1 MARFLIFLKC
11 YFCFSKRTGRVTI
24 CGRGG
29 CSFKKGRKKIESL
42 GTGNKD
48 EKKIGTYTHTHTH
61 ELFLNSSRTQSREEK
76 RTGSPPPPIDNMS
89 IKNMILKYKEI
100 R

>member
-1 MARFLIFLKC
+1 ML
-11 YFCFSKRTGRVTI
+11 FCLFFKKRTGRVTI

-29 CSFKKGRKKIESL
+29 CCSLKKNKKIESL

-48 EKKIGTYTHTHTH
+48 EKKKLRTHTHTH

-76 RTGSPPPPIDNMS
+76 RTGSPPPPPIDNMS